1 MKNKRR
7 TMICAAANR
16 QMGIVMIYEMIM
28 AFIAT
33 FMLAVIFNVNRR
45 ELIFNVNRREL
56 VFCGIAGAAAE
67 GVYQAVSY
75 FSDGIPLPAIIS
87 AAAVT
92 VMARSLANLRKS
104 PVTVYLVPGIIPLV
118 PGAGMYNTVFSMISA
133 DYAEAL
139 EIGIDTMKC
148 ASAIAIGIVLIFALP
163 NRLFFKRR

>member
-1 MKNKRR
+1 
-7 TMICAAANR
+7 MIFD
-16 QMGIVMIYEMIM
+16 VIM
-28 AFIAT
+28 AFTAT

-45 ELIFNVNRREL
+45 ELIF
-56 VFCGIAGAAAE
+56 CGFAGATAE

-75 FSDGIPLPAIIS
+75 ASDGIPLPALVS

-92 VMARSLANLRKS
+92 VIARSLANLRKS

-139 EIGIDTMKC
+139 EIGIDTLKC
-148 ASAIAIGIVLIFALP
+148 AAAIAVGIVLVFALP
-163 NRLFFKRR
+163 NRLFLKRRK